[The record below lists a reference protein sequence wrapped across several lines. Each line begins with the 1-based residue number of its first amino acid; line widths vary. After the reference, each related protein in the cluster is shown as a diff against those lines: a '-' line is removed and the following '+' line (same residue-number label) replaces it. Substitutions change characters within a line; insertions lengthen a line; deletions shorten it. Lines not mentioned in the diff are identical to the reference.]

1 MKYLLNINIFKC
13 SFVLFFALTALNS
26 YNKQEF
32 FIQTSYWGWL
42 SFIIVIFI
50 IGIYLVINLFYT
62 VENTRL
68 QIQITSYF
76 FLTGLT
82 QIIIST
88 FQVVR
93 NNFNFENELK
103 MWFIF
108 VYIGLFLFGIL
119 LNKRYDVIASIK
131 KKKSYWKEINTKTI
145 IFTIFM
151 QLYITSPIYF
161 NTKIEK
167 AINFS
172 LEYPPLK
179 AINNIIKAGPST
191 DYLQSHDNKTQ
202 EPI

>member
-1 MKYLLNINIFKC
+1 MKYLLNINIFKS

-93 NNFNFENELK
+93 NNFNFR
-103 MWFIF
+103 I
-108 VYIGLFLFGIL
+108 
-119 LNKRYDVIASIK
+119 
-131 KKKSYWKEINTKTI
+131 
-145 IFTIFM
+145 
-151 QLYITSPIYF
+151 
-161 NTKIEK
+161 
-167 AINFS
+167 
-172 LEYPPLK
+172 
-179 AINNIIKAGPST
+179 
-191 DYLQSHDNKTQ
+191 
-202 EPI
+202 